1 MQLGVFENVYQYS
14 PLKKSYIKTENPKM
28 FLLEHIVRGDA
39 SDGVPN
45 ILSDDDTFV
54 TEDKQQ
60 KRLTTKVMTK
70 VMDDIVN
77 NRITELPFYERN
89 KSIIDLSSIPMEL
102 EQSIID
108 EFEKP
113 VTGSKSKVMN
123 YMIEKKLKNLI
134 TNLEDF

>member
-1 MQLGVFENVYQYS
+1 
-14 PLKKSYIKTENPKM
+14 
-28 FLLEHIVRGDA
+28 
-39 SDGVPN
+39 
-45 ILSDDDTFV
+45 
-54 TEDKQQ
+54 
-60 KRLTTKVMTK
+60 
-70 VMDDIVN
+70 
-77 NRITELPFYERN
+77 
-89 KSIIDLSSIPMEL
+89 MEL